1 MATTVK
7 LDNITDVLGFVYDA
21 DTLPTAILVFKDGG
35 VGISV
40 HALREGNEGLLKKVL
55 FDKAGMDPEKPL
67 DGKGYRFHEE
77 ARRVLETS
85 LCHGSYYH
93 EDSND
98 EKRFRDIEEWAVKSH
113 DMCA

>member
-1 MATTVK
+1 MARIEK
-7 LDNITDVLGFVYDA
+7 LDTITDVLGFVYDA

-40 HALREGNEGLLKKVL
+40 HALREGNEGLLKKV
-55 FDKAGMDPEKPL
+55 FAKAGMDPEKPL
-67 DGKGYRFHEE
+67 GGEGYRFHEE
-77 ARRVLETS
+77 ARRVLTTN

-93 EDSND
+93 EDSQE
-98 EKRFRDIEEWAVKSH
+98 EKRFRDIEEWAVKAH